1 MKSILCATM
10 LAAAGAFNFG
20 GIDIPIPSLPPRPSY
35 SLPPLPSIPPMPS
48 IPELPTIV
56 YPSVPV
62 IPSIPTDINN
72 LPTIDIKVPSF
83 PQQNITSRLPIPSI
97 PEVPS
102 LPPLQPFPS
111 FDLPSI
117 PSLPTALPLTDI
129 NNALK
134 SLGVSA
140 MPTLRIPSIPAAL
153 PTFQDLLGN
162 GRDTTQDLADY
173 WNKTRS
179 GQLPT
184 SQDELKQF
192 LQNNTRF
199 DFKRADEFVDRLG
212 SDTGTDIHGSIRMI
226 AGLVLQNKT
235 FDEVYK
241 RTTAEFSMV
250 TTRLRDLAH
259 DYNFT
264 QIRLPPSLSSL
275 AENATL
281 SIVQFSKNPYSAL
294 SRLQP
299 NTSVMSIMLGD
310 LYSGNETTVHG
321 LDQLINFTLP
331 LAEPV
336 TGDMRDV
343 VCMFWNTTDSE
354 WSTEGCKTLGVS
366 LTSIQCGCNH
376 LTDFAAM
383 ILPVVAASPSSMPVI
398 LPSPLVASSSPTPAL
413 RATASSSFNPVLVMA
428 QQVAAASSGG
438 GLNPSVTAGLA
449 AGGATLVLSAIGLIY
464 LNKRHADKKRRLKA
478 ISPLPTV
485 NPVVTRRS

>member
-1 MKSILCATM
+1 MKSILCATI
-10 LAAAGAFNFG
+10 LAVAGAFNFG
-20 GIDIPIPSLPPRPSY
+20 GITIPIPSLPP
-35 SLPPLPSIPPMPS
+35 LPS

-62 IPSIPTDINN
+62 LPSIPTDINS
-72 LPTIDIKVPSF
+72 LPSIDIKVPSF
-83 PQQNITSRLPIPSI
+83 PQQNFTSRLPIPSI
-97 PEVPS
+97 PALPSFPS
-102 LPPLQPFPS
+102 LPPFPS

-117 PSLPTALPLTDI
+117 PALPTALPVTDI

-140 MPTLRIPSIPAAL
+140 MPSMRIPSIPPAI

-162 GRDTTQDLADY
+162 GRDTIADLADY

-212 SDTGTDIHGSIRMI
+212 SDLGTDIHGPIRMI
-226 AGLVLQNKT
+226 SGLVLQNLT
-235 FDEVYK
+235 VDEVYK

-264 QIRLPPSLSSL
+264 QIRLPPILTSL

-281 SIVQFSKNPYSAL
+281 SIIQFTKNPYSTL
-294 SRLQP
+294 SRIQP
-299 NTSVMSIMLGD
+299 NTSVVSIMIGD
-310 LYSGNETTVHG
+310 LYSGNETAVRD

-331 LAEPV
+331 LAEPII
-336 TGDMRDV
+336 GDQRDA
-343 VCMFWNTTDSE
+343 VCMFWNTTDRE
-354 WSTEGCKTLGVS
+354 WSAEGCKTLGVS
-366 LTSIQCGCNH
+366 LSSVQCGCNH

-383 ILPVVAASPSSMPVI
+383 LTPIIVA
-398 LPSPLVASSSPTPAL
+398 PSPLIASLSPIVASSSPIPVL
-413 RATASSSFNPVLVMA
+413 RATASASFNPVLEMA

-464 LNKRHADKKRRLKA
+464 LNKRHADKKRRIKA

-485 NPVVTRRS
+485 NPVVARRS

>member
-1 MKSILCATM
+1 M
-10 LAAAGAFNFG
+10 
-20 GIDIPIPSLPPRPSY
+20 
-35 SLPPLPSIPPMPS
+35 
-48 IPELPTIV
+48 
-56 YPSVPV
+56 
-62 IPSIPTDINN
+62 
-72 LPTIDIKVPSF
+72 
-83 PQQNITSRLPIPSI
+83 
-97 PEVPS
+97 
-102 LPPLQPFPS
+102 
-111 FDLPSI
+111 
-117 PSLPTALPLTDI
+117 
-129 NNALK
+129 
-134 SLGVSA
+134 
-140 MPTLRIPSIPAAL
+140 RIPSIPPAI

-162 GRDTTQDLADY
+162 GRDTIADLADF

-212 SDTGTDIHGSIRMI
+212 SDLGADIHGPIRMI
-226 AGLVLQNKT
+226 AGLILQNMT
-235 FDEVYK
+235 VDDVYK

-259 DYNFT
+259 DLNFT
-264 QIRLPPSLSSL
+264 QIRLPPALSSL

-281 SIVQFSKNPYSAL
+281 SIIQFIKNPYSTL
-294 SRLQP
+294 SRIQP
-299 NTSVMSIMLGD
+299 NTSVVSIMIGD
-310 LYSGNETTVHG
+310 LYSGNETAVRD

-343 VCMFWNTTDSE
+343 VCMFWNTTDRE
-354 WSTEGCKTLGVS
+354 WSAEGCKTLGVS
-366 LTSIQCGCNH
+366 LSSVQCGCNH

-383 ILPVVAASPSSMPVI
+383 ILPVVSASPSSMSVI
-398 LPSPLVASSSPTPAL
+398 SPSPLVMSSSPIPVL
-413 RATASSSFNPVLVMA
+413 RATASASFNPVLEMA
-428 QQVAAASSGG
+428 EQVAVARSG

-485 NPVVTRRS
+485 NPITAKRS

>member
-1 MKSILCATM
+1 MKLLLYATM
-10 LAAAGAFNFG
+10 LAVAGAFNFG
-20 GIDIPIPSLPPRPSY
+20 GITIPIP
-35 SLPPLPSIPPMPS
+35 SLPPLPSIPPIPS

-62 IPSIPTDINN
+62 IPSIPTDINS
-72 LPTIDIKVPSF
+72 LPTIDIVVPSF
-83 PQQNITSRLPIPSI
+83 LQQNITSRLPLPSI

-102 LPPLQPFPS
+102 LLPFPSLQPFPS
-111 FDLPSI
+111 FDLPSV
-117 PSLPTALPLTDI
+117 PALPITDI
-129 NNALK
+129 NNAFK
-134 SLGVSA
+134 SLGFSA
-140 MPTLRIPSIPAAL
+140 MPTLRLPSIPAAL
-153 PTFQDLLGN
+153 PTFQDLLNN
-162 GRDTTQDLADY
+162 GRETTQDLADY

-184 SQDELKQF
+184 SQDELQQF

-235 FDEVYK
+235 YDEVYK
-241 RTTAEFSMV
+241 RTTAEFSLV

-264 QIRLPPSLSSL
+264 QIHLPPTLASLT
-275 AENATL
+275 ENATL
-281 SIVQFSKNPYSAL
+281 SIIQFVKNPYSVL

-299 NTSVMSIMLGD
+299 NTSVVSIMLGD

-336 TGDMRDV
+336 TGDLRDA
-343 VCMFWNTTDSE
+343 VCMFWNTTDRE

-383 ILPVVAASPSSMPVI
+383 ILPVLAAPSSLSVISPSS
-398 LPSPLVASSSPTPAL
+398 LVASSSPTPAL
-413 RATASSSFNPVLVMA
+413 RTTTSASFNPVLGMV
-428 QQVAAASSGG
+428 QQVAASSG

-464 LNKRHADKKRRLKA
+464 LNKRHADKKRRIKA

-485 NPVVTRRS
+485 NPVVVKRS

>member
-1 MKSILCATM
+1 MKLLLCATM
-10 LAAAGAFNFG
+10 LAIANAFNFG
-20 GIDIPIPSLPPRPSY
+20 GITIPFP
-35 SLPPLPSIPPMPS
+35 SLPPLP
-48 IPELPTIV
+48 TII

-62 IPSIPTDINN
+62 IPSIPTDINS
-72 LPTIDIKVPSF
+72 LPSIDIKIPSF
-83 PQQNITSRLPIPSI
+83 PQQNFTSRLPIPSI
-97 PEVPS
+97 PAIPS
-102 LPPLQPFPS
+102 FPSLQPFPS
-111 FDLPSI
+111 VDLHSI
-117 PSLPTALPLTDI
+117 LPLHTALPVTDI

-140 MPTLRIPSIPAAL
+140 MPSMRIPSIPPAI

-162 GRDTTQDLADY
+162 GRDTITDLADY

-184 SQDELKQF
+184 SEDELKQF

-212 SDTGTDIHGSIRMI
+212 SDTGTDIHGPIRMI

-241 RTTAEFSMV
+241 RTTADFSMV
-250 TTRLRDLAH
+250 TTRLRDLAY

-264 QIRLPPSLSSL
+264 QIRLPPVLSSL

-281 SIVQFSKNPYSAL
+281 SIIQFAKNPYSTL

-299 NTSVMSIMLGD
+299 NTSVVSIMLGD
-310 LYSGNETTVHG
+310 LYSGNETAVSG

-331 LAEPV
+331 ITEPI
-336 TGDMRDV
+336 TGDLLDA

-383 ILPVVAASPSSMPVI
+383 ILPVVAASPSSISVTSS
-398 LPSPLVASSSPTPAL
+398 SPLVASSSPIPAL
-413 RATASSSFNPVLVMA
+413 RATASSSLNPVLGMA
-428 QQVAAASSGG
+428 QQVEVASSV

-464 LNKRHADKKRRLKA
+464 LNKRHADKKRLLKA

-485 NPVVTRRS
+485 NPVVARRS